1 MASDNMR
8 VDTGQVLQIA
18 SEIERLNGEL
28 SQQLTDSKTA
38 IDNLANIWQG
48 DAATQTVTAFDDFA
62 TKYFQTY
69 EDIINQYVTFLKN
82 NVSSGY
88 DTVETS
94 NVNLADSFN

>member
-1 MASDNMR
+1 MASDKMR

-62 TKYFQTY
+62 TKYFQSY

>member
-62 TKYFQTY
+62 TKYFQSY